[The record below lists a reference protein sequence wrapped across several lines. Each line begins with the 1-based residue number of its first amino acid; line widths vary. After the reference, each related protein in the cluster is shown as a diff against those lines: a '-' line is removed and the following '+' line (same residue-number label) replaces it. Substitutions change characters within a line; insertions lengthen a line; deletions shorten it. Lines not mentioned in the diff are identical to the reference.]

1 MKLIDYKGKFD
12 IICDDDRVNE
22 DWDVVVG
29 TITKEQAIKDAEW
42 RKENAQYYGVPA
54 YIGEDKELNKIYD
67 KKV

>member
-29 TITKEQAIKDAEW
+29 NITKEQAIKDVKW

-54 YIGEDKELNKIYD
+54 YIGEDKDLIKIYET
-67 KKV
+67 K